1 MNDYTKWFYVE
12 SGLLNKNRMRIRL
25 HTNEVLI
32 PKQLYSLQE
41 HGFGYDAN
49 AKCIYC
55 PFFTI
60 KKDKSGKLR

>member
-1 MNDYTKWFYVE
+1 
-12 SGLLNKNRMRIRL
+12 MRIRL